1 MFIEVAISK
10 KCIYITILL
19 WLEGKKNPPGEK
31 KSNFYKKALAELS
44 YSRQSAVK
52 CILNVF

>member
-31 KSNFYKKALAELS
+31 KKQFL
-44 YSRQSAVK
+44 
-52 CILNVF
+52 